1 MSRVV
6 ISGISQKDKDKIF
19 TELLIRSRKRGLT
32 KFENFLFT
40 LLYAERRKCE
50 IEVVNNGDLLEVIDA
65 DYSKSLSVAQ
75 RFLYDDVIGESI
87 RFDKFGNK
95 KEILNRHLY

>member
-19 TELLIRSRKRGLT
+19 TELLIRSRERLLT

-50 IEVVNNGDLLEVIDA
+50 IEVVNTDNLLEVIDSN
-65 DYSKSLSVAQ
+65 YSKSLRVEQ
-75 RFLYDDVIGESI
+75 RFLYDDVIGDSI

-95 KEILNRHLY
+95 KEILNRNMY